1 MRIPAGFLGLVI
13 FLGLTGCATL
23 NPGAEKVMITTAEPD
38 SSQYE
43 YMGDVIASSDN
54 ALGQE
59 KSVESVRVK
68 LRNKAAALGGDI
80 VKIDTNNQN
89 GGEVTMSGRVFR
101 KK

>member
-1 MRIPAGFLGLVI
+1 MKIPVSVLGLAI
-13 FLGLTGCATL
+13 FLGLAGCATL

-38 SSQYE
+38 ASEYE

-54 ALGQE
+54 ALGQG

-68 LRNKAAALGGDI
+68 LRNKASKLGGDI

-89 GGEVTMSGRVFR
+89 GGEITMSGRVFR